1 MQPLL
6 GSNTAAYLKY
16 LTKLKVQEY
25 LSWQT
30 YFSWNL
36 SMNLMSTSWLFTWGP
51 VENPRGLFHISPQK
65 SPGEFAQKHVPVA
78 ESPAPSLEVSQP
90 RIYSWFALACISDC
104 ISDDTTDS
112 SWVTNALSEKPSIYT
127 IINETSACA
136 PKARSAWTSR
146 RWALHD
152 TCVLGRVCILQAMG

>member
-36 SMNLMSTSWLFTWGP
+36 SMNLILALHMRASGKPKRSASHLTTK
-51 VENPRGLFHISPQK
+51 I
-65 SPGEFAQKHVPVA
+65 PGEFAQKHVPVA
-78 ESPAPSLEVSQP
+78 ESPVPSLEVSQP
-90 RIYSWFALACISDC
+90 RIYSWFALACISDR

-127 IINETSACA
+127 ILNETSACA
-136 PKARSAWTSR
+136 PKARSAWASR